1 MATLVIDRFVED
13 EIRAKRKASGGDRY
27 DEVWEG
33 TYVMAPLANLEH
45 QQVATRLAAILDELF
60 GRMGQAMVLAGAN
73 VSDREQGWEQ
83 NFRCPDVVAAFHGG
97 RARDCVTH
105 WCGGPDFL
113 AEIVSRDDKSRD
125 KFEFYAKVG
134 VRELLLVDRD
144 PWALELY
151 QLQGSELKLAG
162 ASTLANA
169 VPLPSQVLG
178 VSFRLVPGEVRP
190 QIEVSHS
197 QSNKTWLA

>member
-1 MATLVIDRFVED
+1 MTTLVIDRFVED
-13 EIRAKRKASGGDRY
+13 EIRAKRAACGGDRY

-33 TYVMAPLANLEH
+33 IYVMAPLPNLEH
-45 QQVATRLAAILDELF
+45 QDLVMRLSVALYDLF
-60 GRMGQAMVLAGAN
+60 GRTDEAIVLPGAN

-83 NFRCPDVVAAFHGG
+83 NFRCPDVIVAFRDG
-97 RARDCVTH
+97 RARNCGAY

-113 AEIVSRDDKSRD
+113 VEILSRDDKSRE

-151 QLQGSELKLAG
+151 QLQGNELKLAG
-162 ASTLANA
+162 RSTLPDPAL
-169 VPLPSQVLG
+169 LPSQVLG
-178 VSFRLVPGEVRP
+178 VSFRLVAGDVRP
-190 QIEVSHS
+190 QIEVTHD
-197 QSNKTWLA
+197 QSNKIWLA

>member
-13 EIRAKRKASGGDRY
+13 EIRAQRKASGGDRY

-45 QQVATRLAAILDELF
+45 QHLAMRLAAILDELF
-60 GRMGQAMVLAGAN
+60 GRTGQAQVFAGAN
-73 VSDREQGWEQ
+73 VSDREKGWDK
-83 NFRCPDVVAAFHGG
+83 NFRCPDVVVAFHGG
-97 RARDCVTH
+97 RARHCGTH

-113 AEIVSRDDKSRD
+113 TEIISRDDKSRD
-125 KFEFYAKVG
+125 KFEFYARIG

-162 ASTLANA
+162 ASTLADP
-169 VPLPSQVLG
+169 VILSSPVLG
-178 VSFRLVPGEVRP
+178 VSLRLVPGEVRP
-190 QIEVSHS
+190 QIEITHTP
-197 QSNKTWLA
+197 SNKTCLA

>member
-45 QQVATRLAAILDELF
+45 QDLVMRLSAIFYELY
-60 GRMGQAMVLAGAN
+60 GRTGQAVVFPGAN
-73 VSDREQGWEQ
+73 VSDREKGWEQ
-83 NFRCPDVVAAFHGG
+83 NYRCPDVVVAFHGG
-97 RARDCVTH
+97 RARHCGTH
-105 WCGGPDFL
+105 WCDGPDFL

-125 KFEFYAKVG
+125 KFEFYAKIG
-134 VRELLLVDRD
+134 VRELLIVDRD

-162 ASTLANA
+162 SSTLADA
-169 VPLPSQVLG
+169 TPLSSQVLG
-178 VSFRLVPGEVRP
+178 VSLRLVPGESRP
-190 QIEVSHS
+190 QIEVSHG
-197 QSNKTWLA
+197 QNIRTWIA